1 MNVWNNQCWTDII
14 FLWYPLDPLDPLDK
28 DNQPKLFIQ
37 TGYIYLKNIPI

>member
-14 FLWYPLDPLDPLDK
+14 FLWYPLDPLDK

-37 TGYIYLKNIPI
+37 TGFIYFEKIPI